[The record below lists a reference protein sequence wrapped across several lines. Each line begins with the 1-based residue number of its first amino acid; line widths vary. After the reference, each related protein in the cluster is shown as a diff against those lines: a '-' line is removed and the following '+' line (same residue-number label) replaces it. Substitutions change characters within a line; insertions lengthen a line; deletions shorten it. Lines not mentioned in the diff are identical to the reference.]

1 MSQGAT
7 VPVTGFDDIERFQA
21 GVRFRQAIR
30 PMVPLLV
37 LMTAFGWVI
46 LTLLSM
52 MIVGP
57 RVGGPLGTAL
67 VAAAGWSLYRR
78 SERQFDR
85 TWSATSLEL
94 SPGGIAVRDGESHSW
109 LPWSNISGIGELAP
123 INPLPRGLDVD
134 VAEIVASG
142 AAPRA
147 VRVEGLVGVDETG
160 TPRNIALST
169 FDPHWRTGRIG
180 DWIRRHRPDLLA

>member
-7 VPVTGFDDIERFQA
+7 VPITGFDDIERFHA

-52 MIVGP
+52 MIAGP
-57 RVGGPLGTAL
+57 RIGGPLGTAL
-67 VAAAGWSLYRR
+67 IAAAGWSLYRR

-85 TWSATSLEL
+85 TWSATNLEL
-94 SPGGIAVRDGESHSW
+94 SPDGVAVSDGEAGVRLPWPGIARIE
-109 LPWSNISGIGELAP
+109 ELAP

-147 VRVEGLVGVDETG
+147 IRVEGLVGVDG
-160 TPRNIALST
+160 SGAPQSIPLST
-169 FDPHWRTGRIG
+169 FDPHWRVGRIG
-180 DWIRRHRPDLLA
+180 DWIRRHRPDLLG